1 MEPQL
6 EQNPAPGVNWKEQL
20 LQIIG
25 YLSFGYVI
33 ILTY

>member
-1 MEPQL
+1 MKPQL

-25 YLSFGYVI
+25 YLSLLSMSLY
-33 ILTY
+33 